1 VHRNNIARY
10 MRPKFSCFTASR
22 VQNTQDEKCHRLNDL
37 AHGLEGDALVR
48 AYLTSC
54 GSERVF
60 EKSQQPGRHHRAVAA
75 RLVFER
81 VRRPEMASAGN
92 DNPAHEK
99 TGPRECR
106 KEGTRLARRIDEI
119 VAAAVNEQEAHLI
132 TIDSGIA
139 DRG

>member
-1 VHRNNIARY
+1 

-22 VQNTQDEKCHRLNDL
+22 VRTTQDEECHRLNDL
-37 AHGLEGDALVR
+37 AHGLEGGALVR

-81 VRRPEMASAGN
+81 VGHPEMASPGN

-99 TGPRECR
+99 PDPRQCR
-106 KEGTRLARRIDEI
+106 KEGTRLAGWIDEI
-119 VAAAVNEQEAHLI
+119 VAAAISAMI
-132 TIDSGIA
+132 R
-139 DRG
+139 DRYAETASVRRREIFP